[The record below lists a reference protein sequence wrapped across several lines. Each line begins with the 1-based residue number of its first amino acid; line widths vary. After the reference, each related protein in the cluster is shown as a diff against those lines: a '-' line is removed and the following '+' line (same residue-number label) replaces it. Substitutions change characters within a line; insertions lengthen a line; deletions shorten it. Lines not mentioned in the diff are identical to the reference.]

1 MQERIYQAKIK
12 EYEADFLKDLK
23 KLVACRSVRDTEL
36 AQPGAPFGPGIQEA
50 FAVFLDIAA
59 RLGFIC
65 RNFNGYACDAQ
76 MGDSKDYVGILGH
89 LDVVPEGD
97 LGQWHTEPY
106 TLTLS
111 AEGVLYGRG
120 VNDDKGPL
128 LASLYAV
135 RILKDLGTKFD
146 RSVRI
151 IAGGAEETTWE
162 CMEHYF
168 RKNPQ
173 PVMGFSPDGDF
184 PIVNGEKGILKYEL
198 IFPGEGERFDIEC
211 STFEN
216 YVCDQVRLVL
226 PGENTVHTFNGK
238 RALSRNPWRGDNAIW
253 KLAAWM
259 ADRKELPAWGRDFAA
274 FIQDC
279 MAADYYGNKSG
290 LYTEDVHMGATS
302 VCPTGVSWQ
311 EDGIHLYLDIRYPR
325 TITEK
330 ELCRRLE
337 KLGNRYHF
345 QTGSVSGRKPLY
357 VEEDSPLIR
366 GLKQAYEAVTG
377 EPARLLTKGGAS
389 YARVLNNGVAFGAA
403 FEGEDTLP
411 HMPNECARLV
421 SLEKAMEIY
430 CAAVA
435 ILARI

>member
-23 KLVACRSVRDTEL
+23 KLVACRSVRDTEH
-36 AQPGAPFGPGIQEA
+36 AQPGAPFGPGIRDA
-50 FAVFLDIAA
+50 FLVFLDIAA

-65 RNFNGYACDAQ
+65 RNLDGYACDAR
-76 MGDSKDYVGILGH
+76 MGDSEDYVGILGH
-89 LDVVPEGD
+89 LDVVSEGD
-97 LGQWHTEPY
+97 LRHWHTEPY

-111 AEGVLYGRG
+111 EEGMLYGRG

-128 LASLYAV
+128 LACLYAV
-135 RILKDLGTKFD
+135 RILKDMGTEFD
-146 RSVRI
+146 RSIRI

-162 CMEHYF
+162 CMEYYF
-168 RKNPQ
+168 RKNHQ

-198 IFPGEGERFDIEC
+198 IFPGEGKRLHIEC
-211 STFEN
+211 STMEN
-216 YVCDQVRLVL
+216 YVCDQVKAVL
-226 PGENTVHTFNGK
+226 PGGNAVHTFTGK
-238 RALSRNPWRGDNAIW
+238 RALSRNPQRGDNAIW
-253 KLAAWM
+253 KLAVWM
-259 ADRKELPAWGRDFAA
+259 AGRKDLPVLGMDFAA
-274 FIQDC
+274 FMQEC

-290 LYTEDVHMGATS
+290 LYAEDVQMGTTS

-325 TITEK
+325 TITAE
-330 ELCRRLE
+330 ELQKRLK

-345 QTGSVSGRKPLY
+345 QTGAVSGRKPLY

-366 GLKQAYEAVTG
+366 GLKQAYEEVTG
-377 EPARLLTKGGAS
+377 EPARVLTKGGAS
-389 YARVLNNGVAFGAA
+389 YARALKNGVAFGAA
-403 FEGEDTLP
+403 FEGEDTRP
-411 HMPNECARLV
+411 HMPDECARLT
-421 SLEKAMEIY
+421 SLETAMEIY

-435 ILARI
+435 ILEHV